1 MAFLLLQYT
10 NRKRERQVAAKPDE
24 TMMQSHASIS
34 FTVPALDIKRVAG
47 VASEESGL
55 SDNQVKA
62 CVFNERRPA
71 VASRAQNKH
80 SPMHITGKK
89 RC

>member
-34 FTVPALDIKRVAG
+34 FTVPTLDIKLAF
-47 VASEESGL
+47 EESGL
-55 SDNQVKA
+55 SDNRVKA